1 MLAASPARTDT
12 TASWAVPSKSPAD
25 RSAESPARWGFRRL
39 GNDDDG
45 AAASA
50 AFAVTPNHAEN
61 EPSVARPRRAS
72 HRGGAN
78 DRKRSGFSDHG
89 GCSGYVTLT
98 EMEGPPSPPSP
109 PEPPEPGSPLPLPE
123 PPDSRRAD
131 AAGGQATGTASAV
144 TSAPAVPAVT
154 AADAARRRGAEA
166 AGAAGPAV
174 ASVTTGG
181 ATVSPGP
188 TQAAVAAVA
197 TRPAVAC
204 ISKAAVAVPTVTA
217 VPAVASVTAG
227 GAEAGLAVRATCGTE
242 TALSAGA
249 APPAVAAVTS
259 VAARLSVKIR
269 EIGKAVTAQ
278 ATITSVPARPAV
290 TAPRRAGGRKRA
302 RITLMCA
309 SPIRPWRWAV
319 AVAVN
324 CGANGSPVSARRC
337 PKAWLR
343 RCVGRLRAW

>member
-1 MLAASPARTDT
+1 MLMLASIEPARSALHRHLRLDCSKSLGRRSMCSTRFSRCIRRPACHRGGPTVPVLSAGNCESPVLAASPARTDT

-109 PEPPEPGSPLPLPE
+109 PEPPEPGSPSRCRSHPTRPT
-123 PPDSRRAD
+123 SRRRRR
-131 AAGGQATGTASAV
+131 SSHRHRV
-144 TSAPAVPAVT
+144 RRHLR
-154 AADAARRRGAEA
+154 ARRPRRHRRRCCEAE
-166 AGAAGPAV
+166 GRR
-174 ASVTTGG
+174 SRRSRRSRRRLRHHRG

-227 GAEAGLAVRATCGTE
+227 APKP
-242 TALSAGA
+242 ALPC
-249 APPAVAAVTS
+249 APLVEP
-259 VAARLSVKIR
+259 KPPCPP
-269 EIGKAVTAQ
+269 G
-278 ATITSVPARPAV
+278 RP
-290 TAPRRAGGRKRA
+290 TRR
-302 RITLMCA
+302 
-309 SPIRPWRWAV
+309 
-319 AVAVN
+319 
-324 CGANGSPVSARRC
+324 RRRH
-337 PKAWLR
+337 LR
-343 RCVGRLRAW
+343 RRQALRQNPRDK

>member
-131 AAGGQATGTASAV
+131 AAGGQATGTALRRHLRARRPRRHRRRCCEAEGRRSRRSRRSRRRLRHHRGRHRLARPHP
-144 TSAPAVPAVT
+144 SRRCRRCHP
-154 AADAARRRGAEA
+154 ARRRLHQQSCRCRPHRDRRSRRRLRHRRGRRSRPCRARHLWNRNRLVRR
-166 AGAAGPAV
+166 G
-174 ASVTTGG
+174 
-181 ATVSPGP
+181 GP
-188 TQAAVAAVA
+188 T
-197 TRPAVAC
+197 
-204 ISKAAVAVPTVTA
+204 
-217 VPAVASVTAG
+217 
-227 GAEAGLAVRATCGTE
+227 
-242 TALSAGA
+242 
-249 APPAVAAVTS
+249 
-259 VAARLSVKIR
+259 
-269 EIGKAVTAQ
+269 
-278 ATITSVPARPAV
+278 
-290 TAPRRAGGRKRA
+290 RR
-302 RITLMCA
+302 
-309 SPIRPWRWAV
+309 
-319 AVAVN
+319 
-324 CGANGSPVSARRC
+324 RRRH
-337 PKAWLR
+337 LR
-343 RCVGRLRAW
+343 RRQALRQNPRDR

>member
-1 MLAASPARTDT
+1 MDRRPRDFEQSRRRCRCNALRALVDAFGDRRAIAADLQCPCCPLAIVSPPVLAASPARTDT

-123 PPDSRRAD
+123 PPDSPD
-131 AAGGQATGTASAV
+131 
-144 TSAPAVPAVT
+144 
-154 AADAARRRGAEA
+154 E
-166 AGAAGPAV
+166 
-174 ASVTTGG
+174 
-181 ATVSPGP
+181 P
-188 TQAAVAAVA
+188 TPPEV
-197 TRPAVAC
+197 
-204 ISKAAVAVPTVTA
+204 K
-217 VPAVASVTAG
+217 
-227 GAEAGLAVRATCGTE
+227 
-242 TALSAGA
+242 
-249 APPAVAAVTS
+249 PPA
-259 VAARLSVKIR
+259 
-269 EIGKAVTAQ
+269 
-278 ATITSVPARPAV
+278 PRPPSPPS
-290 TAPRRAGGRKRA
+290 PRD
-302 RITLMCA
+302 
-309 SPIRPWRWAV
+309 
-319 AVAVN
+319 
-324 CGANGSPVSARRC
+324 
-337 PKAWLR
+337 
-343 RCVGRLRAW
+343 

>member
-109 PEPPEPGSPLPLPE
+109 PEPPEPGSPSRCRSHPTRPT
-123 PPDSRRAD
+123 SRRRRRLKPTG
-131 AAGGQATGTASAV
+131 AG
-144 TSAPAVPAVT
+144 PARYLYPAVT
-154 AADAARRRGAEA
+154 LKRFGA
-166 AGAAGPAV
+166 
-174 ASVTTGG
+174 S
-181 ATVSPGP
+181 
-188 TQAAVAAVA
+188 
-197 TRPAVAC
+197 R
-204 ISKAAVAVPTVTA
+204 ISFVLP
-217 VPAVASVTAG
+217 AG
-227 GAEAGLAVRATCGTE
+227 GAHPLPDGLRTPPSRSAAALRTNWGRAFACSARVRHWAGSSTT
-242 TALSAGA
+242 
-249 APPAVAAVTS
+249 PPPTK
-259 VAARLSVKIR
+259 L
-269 EIGKAVTAQ
+269 
-278 ATITSVPARPAV
+278 TITRCSQTRC
-290 TAPRRAGGRKRA
+290 PRRLRTPPVPSGRTDGRWLGCPRCGG
-302 RITLMCA
+302 
-309 SPIRPWRWAV
+309 
-319 AVAVN
+319 
-324 CGANGSPVSARRC
+324 
-337 PKAWLR
+337 
-343 RCVGRLRAW
+343 